1 MDMFADIILP
11 VPLNRLFT
19 YSVPPALES
28 DIAPGK
34 RVCVPFGRGRHL
46 TGIVSVIHNNR
57 PTEYQVKDI
66 EKVMDIDIPTLLPY
80 QIELIDWISR
90 YYLCTP
96 GDTLKMLLPNS
107 LRPESENQKD
117 GYRPKTEQFVKL
129 SEHIDRS
136 NRENILEKIKRAR
149 KQQDVINIYFE
160 LSAYN
165 FEDGSCKPVSKRQ
178 LQEHIESKTAL
189 QALIANGILE
199 QYQVETG
206 RLPEY
211 SGTSVT
217 PHPLTDEQERAYSDI
232 KNHFKQ
238 KNTVLLHGI
247 TSSGKTE
254 IYIKLI
260 KEEIERGKQVL
271 YLLPEIALTTQIM
284 YRLREVFGNSMCIYH
299 SNCTDNIR
307 AEIWQRQLSDHP
319 FSLVLGTRSA
329 VMLPFRNLGLV
340 VVDEEHENSYK
351 QEDPAPRYNA
361 RNVAIVMAAKCRAKT
376 LLGSATPSFESYANA
391 IWEKYGLVSLNTRY
405 GNIELPKVEV
415 VDITDMRKRKY
426 MKGAFSPQL
435 IEAITETIDNGGQVI
450 LFHNRRGYSAT
461 VECRECGW
469 VQKCKNCDVSLTYHK
484 SRNTAVCHYCGKHY
498 PVAKVCP
505 ECESTHLAEIGY
517 GTERIAEQLI
527 QLVPQAKISI
537 MDSDTSKGS
546 YEDIIRD
553 FQDGVNNVL
562 IGTQMISKGFDF
574 DNVYLV
580 GILQADT
587 MMNFPDFRAAERA
600 YQLMEQVVGRAGRR
614 NKRGRVIIQT
624 LQPENQI
631 IEMLQSHKY
640 RPFFNQQM
648 EERHIFAYP
657 PYTRMVII
665 KLKES
670 NEQIVNEAA
679 AILCRELGNLFGH
692 DKVLG
697 PDAPIVSKVRMQH
710 IRNIILKTDHKS
722 GFLNTRKMIDK
733 ALEPIEKE
741 NRFRYVKISFD
752 VDPL

>member
-19 YSVPPALES
+19 YSVPTALES

-66 EKVMDIDIPTLLPY
+66 ERVMDIDIPTLLPY

-149 KQQDVINIYFE
+149 KQQDVINIYLE

-376 LLGSATPSFESYANA
+376 LLGSATPSFESFANA
-391 IWEKYGLVSLNTRY
+391 VWEKYGLITLNQRY
-405 GNIELPKVEV
+405 NNVELPYVQV
-415 VDITDMRKRKY
+415 VDIAEMQKKKY
-426 MKGAFSPQL
+426 MQGLFSPQM
-435 IEAITETIDNGGQVI
+435 IEAVREALNCGEQVI
-450 LFHNRRGYSAT
+450 LFHNRRGYSGT
-461 VECRECGW
+461 VECKECGR
-469 VQKCKNCDVSLTYHK
+469 VQKCNCCDVSLTYHK
-484 SRNTAVCHYCGKHY
+484 NSDVAVCHYCGRKY
-498 PVAKVCP
+498 KVEHICP
-505 ECESTHLAEIGY
+505 ECGSQNIVERGY
-517 GTERIAEQLI
+517 GTERVAEQLNLLI
-527 QLVPQAKISI
+527 PEAKIAI
-537 MDSDTSKGS
+537 MDSDTSKNR

-553 FQDGVNNVL
+553 FQDGITNVL

-574 DNVYLV
+574 DNVSTV
-580 GILQADT
+580 GVLQADS
-587 MMNFPDFRAAERA
+587 MMNLPDFRAAERT
-600 YQLMEQVVGRAGRR
+600 YQLIAQVTGRAGRR
-614 NKRGRVIIQT
+614 QKRGKVILQT
-624 LQPENQI
+624 RQPEHEAIKQLEAN
-631 IEMLQSHKY
+631 SY
-640 RPFFNQQM
+640 RAFFNNQM
-648 EERHIFAYP
+648 EERHLFAYP
-657 PYTRMVII
+657 PYSRITTI
-665 KLKES
+665 KLKGKYANKVEAVAES
-670 NEQIVNEAA
+670 LCC
-679 AILCRELGNLFGH
+679 ILRKLFGE
-692 DKVLG
+692 DSILG
-697 PDAPIVSKVRMQH
+697 PDAPMVSKVNMLH
-710 IRNIILKTDHKS
+710 IRNIIMKIDHKI
-722 GFLNTRKMIDK
+722 NYIQTRQMINY
-733 ALEPIEKE
+733 ALSCIKTEIQ
-741 NRFRYVKISFD
+741 NQNIRISFD

>member
-1 MDMFADIILP
+1 MFADIILP

-19 YSVPPALES
+19 YSVPTALES
-28 DIAPGK
+28 DIALGK

-66 EKVMDIDIPTLLPY
+66 ERVMDIDIPTLLPY

-149 KQQDVINIYFE
+149 KQQDVINIYLE

-391 IWEKYGLVSLNTRY
+391 IWEKYGLVTLNQRY
-405 GNIELPKVEV
+405 NNVELPYVQV
-415 VDITDMRKRKY
+415 VDIAEMQKKKY
-426 MKGAFSPQL
+426 MQGLFSPQM
-435 IEAITETIDNGGQVI
+435 IEAVREALNCGEQVI
-450 LFHNRRGYSAT
+450 LFHNRRGYSGT
-461 VECRECGW
+461 VECKECGR
-469 VQKCKNCDVSLTYHK
+469 VQKCNCCDVSLTYHK
-484 SRNTAVCHYCGKHY
+484 NSDVAVCHYCGRKY
-498 PVAKVCP
+498 KVEHICP
-505 ECESTHLAEIGY
+505 ECGSQNIVERGY
-517 GTERIAEQLI
+517 GTERVAEQLNLLI
-527 QLVPQAKISI
+527 PEAKIAI
-537 MDSDTSKGS
+537 MDSDTSKNR

-553 FQDGVNNVL
+553 FQDGITNVL

-574 DNVYLV
+574 DNVSTV
-580 GILQADT
+580 GVLQADS
-587 MMNFPDFRAAERA
+587 MMNLPDFRAAERT
-600 YQLMEQVVGRAGRR
+600 YQLIAQVTGRAGRR
-614 NKRGRVIIQT
+614 QKRGKVILQT
-624 LQPENQI
+624 RQPEHEAIKQLEAN
-631 IEMLQSHKY
+631 SY
-640 RPFFNQQM
+640 RAFFNNQM
-648 EERHIFAYP
+648 EERHLFAYP
-657 PYTRMVII
+657 PYSRITTI
-665 KLKES
+665 KLKGKYANKVEAVAES
-670 NEQIVNEAA
+670 LCC
-679 AILCRELGNLFGH
+679 ILRKLFGE
-692 DKVLG
+692 DSILG
-697 PDAPIVSKVRMQH
+697 PDAPMVSKVNMLH
-710 IRNIILKTDHKS
+710 IRNIIMKIDHKI
-722 GFLNTRKMIDK
+722 NYIQTRQMINY
-733 ALEPIEKE
+733 ALSCIKTEIQ
-741 NRFRYVKISFD
+741 NQNIRISFD